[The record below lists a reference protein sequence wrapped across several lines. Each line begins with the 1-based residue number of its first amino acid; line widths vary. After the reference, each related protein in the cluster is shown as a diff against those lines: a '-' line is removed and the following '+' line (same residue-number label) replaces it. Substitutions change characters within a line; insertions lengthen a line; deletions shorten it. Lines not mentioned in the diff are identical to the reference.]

1 MPVDVSLQALLS
13 AAVLAALL
21 HTLIPDHWLPFVL
34 IGRARQW
41 SGTTTAM
48 VSGLSA
54 LIHAL
59 VSVLLGLG
67 ALALGLAAAEAI
79 GEKLERASGVLLILF
94 GLGYAIWSWRKGGH
108 FHPGGASV
116 HTEEADSGC
125 AGDEGD
131 SNPEH
136 LHYHADQNL
145 ILGKT
150 RSSAWW
156 LALIIGANPC
166 VPLLP
171 LMFSTAQKGPA
182 AVGLMA
188 LAYSIP
194 TVVIMVGLSVVGVVG
209 TRSFRVPGIA
219 RHMEA
224 ASGIVIA
231 LLGVLFLLYHH

>member
-1 MPVDVSLQALLS
+1 MPGDLSLYALLS
-13 AAVLAALL
+13 TAVIAALL

-34 IGRARQW
+34 IGRAREW
-41 SGTTTAM
+41 SGGTTAL

-67 ALALGLAAAEAI
+67 ALALGVTAAEAI
-79 GEKLERASGVLLILF
+79 GETLESASGILLIVF

-116 HTEEADSGC
+116 HTGESDAGC
-125 AGDEGD
+125 AGEEGD

-145 ILGKT
+145 ILGRT
-150 RSSAWW
+150 QSSAWW

-166 VPLLP
+166 IPLLP

-194 TVVIMVGLSVVGVVG
+194 TVVIMVGLSVAGVVA
-209 TRSFRVPGIA
+209 TRRFRVPGIA

-224 ASGIVIA
+224 ASGVVIA
-231 LLGVLFLLYHH
+231 LLGVLFLFSHH